1 MNILSKPVTSICD
14 NCSFFSRCNFF
25 HCQGCEVCAR
35 LHLNYR
41 LRCIVLVNLLELFI
55 QNMLVMRTNYDIF
68 IKKSFGDV
76 QRLVMATHSDL
87 TLREQMEMTLLIILQ
102 LYHMN
107 VVSPVPFHADTDR
120 IRAQVKEAERL
131 AREAASL
138 GYFTEPDAPQHAF
151 SFEILRTFA
160 YKFLGGVVVEKK
172 ERIAKFAKF
181 TIWVL
186 IEVFCL

>member
-87 TLREQMEMTLLIILQ
+87 TLREQMEMTLLIIL
-102 LYHMN
+102 
-107 VVSPVPFHADTDR
+107 
-120 IRAQVKEAERL
+120 
-131 AREAASL
+131 
-138 GYFTEPDAPQHAF
+138 
-151 SFEILRTFA
+151 
-160 YKFLGGVVVEKK
+160 
-172 ERIAKFAKF
+172 
-181 TIWVL
+181 
-186 IEVFCL
+186 